1 MKTLTKDA
9 RGFVTGVVD
18 YLRKEGRAHQ
28 SIPKVR
34 SLFQKV
40 TSQARRESQAL
51 VESAVTLTA
60 EEKKRV
66 TIALENL
73 LEHTLTV
80 HFSIQTDLIGGLR
93 IKVADWTI
101 DTSMQEQLRALQ
113 ASLTNE
119 QRSF

>member
-18 YLRKEGRAHQ
+18 YLRKEGRVPQ

-40 TSQARRESQAL
+40 TSQARRESQAS
-51 VESAVTLTA
+51 VESTVALTA

-80 HFSIQTDLIGGLR
+80 HFSIQTNLIGGLR
-93 IKVADWTI
+93 ITVADWTI
-101 DTSMQEQLRALQ
+101 DTSIQEQLQSMQ
-113 ASLTNE
+113 ASLTHE
-119 QRSF
+119 Q